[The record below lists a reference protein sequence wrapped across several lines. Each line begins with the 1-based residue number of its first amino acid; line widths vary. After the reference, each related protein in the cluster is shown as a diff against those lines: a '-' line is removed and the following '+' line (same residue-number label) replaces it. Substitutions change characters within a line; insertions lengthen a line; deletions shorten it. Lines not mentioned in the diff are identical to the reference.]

1 MSENFEQNLPEHQE
15 KKSSDSLYLEQLKF
29 KPKDAKTP
37 LNFLLTNVR
46 VIYLCMI
53 AIVAWGFFSFGLLP
67 LESNPEVKIPFG
79 IVTVALPGAS
89 PGDVEELVVKKIEK
103 KVANLKGVKTVTSNA
118 LNSFASVSVEFRAE
132 EDLKEAIRRLRDAV
146 ESIKNDLPTDAT
158 DPVVSEV
165 SFDSTPVWTMV
176 LTGPYDGFTLRSYA
190 QKVADDLEK
199 LPGTSEVQISGGDQK
214 EIHISLNPEKL
225 DLYGITLDQTSAILR
240 GNNLTLPLGEVS
252 LGNFEYSLRLDGKFA
267 STQEIRDLPV
277 TSVNGTLIR
286 LKDIAEVT
294 ERAIER
300 KSFTRFSIAGSEPQ
314 NAVSISVVKK
324 TGFSILELV
333 DKGKLEVAEM
343 LNSDFPKDLKIETTY
358 DISKRIREDFDNLS
372 HEGINTILLV
382 TFILFL
388 FVGLKEAFT
397 AGVVIPL
404 VFATTF
410 GLMLIFNQTLNFLSL
425 FALILSLGL
434 LVDDAIVV
442 VQATKQYMATGKFTP
457 EQAVLLVFKDFF
469 AIILTTS
476 LTTIFA
482 FLPLLLAS
490 GIIGQFIRSIPLTA
504 ILTLAASTIIAI
516 AINHP
521 LAAILE
527 RFRPTRG
534 TFKFFFLL
542 LFIGFIA
549 TLFGAISAKTTAA
562 FIPVAI
568 LLFLIIISLLWYRRS
583 LKAHLANNEQI
594 LLEEQAFPDKIK
606 EKLQHHYSEHTE
618 KSFWVKA
625 TSGVVKVDKFLPT
638 YERILNWFL
647 NSTWRTAGLL
657 IIIILLFIGALAL
670 PATGILK
677 SEFLPPSDQELMY
690 ISVEGAP
697 GLVIAETQKV
707 ADQIEAIL
715 LKEKQIKNFSVV
727 VGSAGRNVS
736 TSATGGGTGTAGQTN
751 RAQFTINLWP
761 EHERPVKQ
769 KSYEYAPEL
778 RQKLAGVTGAK
789 VTLEELRGGPPAG
802 SDFEVRF
809 TGEDLVKLEQLANKY
824 KQFLADIP
832 GTVNE
837 KTSLTLSP
845 GEFTFKLDP
854 DALMLRGMTPAQIAT
869 TIRAAISGAEITKII
884 EGDDEVKIRTDYLPT
899 SVATVDD
906 IKALTLTSPRGD
918 RFQLGE
924 VAEVKL
930 GSSLTSISRINE
942 KRVIV
947 LSSSV
952 QAPVLPGEVL
962 TKFQKIL
969 ADNPLPTGYEAVF
982 GGQND
987 TNTESILSILRAM
1000 LIAFILIIATM
1011 VIQFN
1016 SFRKAVLV
1024 LLTIPLAMT
1033 GVFYGLPLIGFTL
1046 SFPTLIGLVALFGIV
1061 VKNAIILIDKIN
1073 LNLKVGIPFQEA
1085 ITDAAKSRLEA
1096 IFLTTAATV
1105 IGMVPITLYDETWE
1119 GLGAALIFGLITST
1133 VLTLLVIPT
1142 VFNLLFRKDAAKEE
1156 QVKAIRAGRMD

>member
-1 MSENFEQNLPEHQE
+1 MSDNIDQSKKPETS
-15 KKSSDSLYLEQLKF
+15 KSSDSLYLEQLEF

-46 VIYLCMI
+46 VIYLCMV
-53 AIVAWGFFSFGLLP
+53 AIVLWGFVGFGLLP

-79 IVTVALPGAS
+79 IVSVALPGAS
-89 PGDVEELVVKKIEK
+89 PADVEELVVKKIEK
-103 KVANLKGVKTVTSNA
+103 KVANLKGVKTVTSSA
-118 LNSFASVSVEFRAE
+118 LNSFGTVSVEFRAE
-132 EDLKEAIRRLRDAV
+132 EDLKEALRRLRDAV
-146 ESIKNDLPTDAT
+146 DSIKSELPTDAL

-165 SFDSTPVWTMV
+165 SFDSTPVWIMV
-176 LTGPYDGFTLRSYA
+176 LTGPYDGFTLRNYA
-190 QKVADDLEK
+190 EKVADELEN

-214 EIHISLNPEKL
+214 EIHISINPEKL
-225 DLYGITLDQTSAILR
+225 ELYGLSLDQINGVLR

-252 LGNFEYSLRLDGKFA
+252 LGKFEYSLRLDGKY
-267 STQEIRDLPV
+267 STPQEIRDLPV
-277 TSVNGTLIR
+277 TSANGNLIR
-286 LKDIAEVT
+286 LKDVAEVA

-300 KSFTRFSIAGSEPQ
+300 KSFTRFSIAGSKPQ

-333 DKGKLEVAEM
+333 DQGKSRVESLLKNNLPE
-343 LNSDFPKDLKIETTY
+343 NLKIETTY
-358 DISKRIREDFDNLS
+358 DISETIREDFNDLS
-372 HEGINTILLV
+372 SEGINTVLLV
-382 TFILFL
+382 TLILFL

-397 AGVVIPL
+397 AGIVIPL
-404 VFATTF
+404 VFAATF
-410 GLMLIFNQTLNFLSL
+410 GLMQLAGQTLNFLSL
-425 FALILSLGL
+425 FSLILSLGL

-490 GIIGQFIRSIPLTA
+490 GIIGQFIRSIPITA
-504 ILTLAASTIIAI
+504 CLTLAASTIIAI

-527 RFRPTRG
+527 RFRPTRN
-534 TFKFFFLL
+534 TFKLIFIILLFAFVVTFLGSLSAKSVLAFILPAILFFLL
-542 LFIGFIA
+542 
-549 TLFGAISAKTTAA
+549 IS
-562 FIPVAI
+562 
-568 LLFLIIISLLWYRRS
+568 LLLWYRRS

-594 LLEEQAFPDKIK
+594 LLEEQAFPQKIK
-606 EKLQHHYSEHTE
+606 EKLQHHYSENTE

-625 TSGVVKVDKFLPT
+625 TSGVVKVDKFLPY
-638 YERILNWFL
+638 YERLLNWFL
-647 NSTWRTAGLL
+647 ASGWRAAALFVS
-657 IIIILLFIGALAL
+657 IIVLFIGSLAL
-670 PATGILK
+670 PATGLLK

-690 ISVEGAP
+690 INIEGAP
-697 GLVIAETQKV
+697 GLVLSETQKV
-707 ADQIEAIL
+707 ADQVEAIL
-715 LKEKQIKNFSVV
+715 LQEKQIKNFSVV
-727 VGSAGRNVS
+727 VGSVGRNLS
-736 TSATGGGTGTAGQTN
+736 GGATGAGVGTGGQTN

-761 EHERPVKQ
+761 EQERSVKQ

-778 RQKLAGVTGAK
+778 REKLTSVSGAK
-789 VTLEELRGGPPAG
+789 VTLEELRGGPPSGA
-802 SDFEVRF
+802 DFEVRF
-809 TGEDLVKLEQLANKY
+809 TGEDLVKLEQLANQY
-824 KQFLADIP
+824 KALLADIP

-854 DALMLRGMTPAQIAT
+854 DALMLRGMTPAQIAS
-869 TIRAAISGAEITKII
+869 TIRTAISGSEITKII
-884 EGDDEVKIRTDYLPT
+884 EGEDEVKLRVDYLP
-899 SVATVDD
+899 STVDSVD
-906 IKALTLTSPRGD
+906 NIKALTLISPRGE

-924 VAEVKL
+924 VAEVSL
-930 GSSLTSISRINE
+930 GSSVTSISRINE

-952 QAPVLPGEVL
+952 QSPVLPGEVL
-962 TKFQKIL
+962 SKFQQIL
-969 ADNPLPTGYEAVF
+969 LEKPLPAGYEAVF

-987 TNTESILSILRAM
+987 TNAESILSILRAM
-1000 LIAFILIIATM
+1000 IVAFVLIIGTM

-1016 SFRKAVLV
+1016 SFRKAILV

-1033 GVFYGLPLIGFTL
+1033 GVFYGLTLIGFTL

-1073 LNLKVGIPFQEA
+1073 INIKVGIPFHEA

-1105 IGMVPITLYDETWE
+1105 IGMIPITLYDETWE
-1119 GLGAALIFGLITST
+1119 GLGAALIFGLISST
-1133 VLTLLVIPT
+1133 VLTLLVIPIL
-1142 VFNLLFRKDAAKEE
+1142 FSLLFRKDAAREE
-1156 QVKAIRAGRMD
+1156 KIRELRQQSIR